1 MCVSPLPGAEN
12 LHCTL
17 LGLALL
23 AHGDVLRKT
32 HLLVASQTNYSLNL
46 LLLGFWVVVQVQ
58 YTSDSQVY
66 VHHCSHLGQGTAYIV
81 P

>member
-1 MCVSPLPGAEN
+1 MSRLPGAEN

-17 LGLALL
+17 PGLALL

-66 VHHCSHLGQGTAYIV
+66 VHHCGHLGQGTADIV